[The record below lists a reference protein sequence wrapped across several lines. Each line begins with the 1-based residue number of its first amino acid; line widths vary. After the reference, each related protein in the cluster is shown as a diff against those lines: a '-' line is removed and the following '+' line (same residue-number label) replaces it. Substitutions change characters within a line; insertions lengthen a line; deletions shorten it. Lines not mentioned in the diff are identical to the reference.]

1 MGQVAWRNEV
11 ELVRAMHSD
20 PIADLVTR
28 IRNGC
33 HSRLATV
40 DVPFSNLKL
49 EIVKILKSE
58 GFISDFETSSD
69 GRFRLIRVHLRYDGR
84 RRPILREI
92 KRVSKP
98 GLRIYKSASEL
109 APRRSGLATQILT
122 TNKGVM
128 TDREARK
135 QRVGGEVICEVW

>member
-1 MGQVAWRNEV
+1 MGQAARRDEV
-11 ELVRAMHSD
+11 ELVRTMHSD
-20 PIADLVTR
+20 PIADLLTR
-28 IRNGC
+28 VRNGC
-33 HSRLATV
+33 HARLATV

-58 GFISDFETSSD
+58 GFISDYEVSSD

-92 KRVSKP
+92 RRVSKP
-98 GLRIYKSASEL
+98 GLRIYKNASEL